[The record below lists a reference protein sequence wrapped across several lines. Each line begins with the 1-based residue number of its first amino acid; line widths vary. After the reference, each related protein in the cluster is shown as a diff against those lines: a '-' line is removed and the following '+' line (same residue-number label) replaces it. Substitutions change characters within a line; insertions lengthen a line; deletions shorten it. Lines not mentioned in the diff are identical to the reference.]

1 MTALSGC
8 VSQKPL
14 TKKDK
19 ESIRSVS
26 INKEVKMPDDFLYMG
41 PAQAWGAAGGLIGAV
56 AGKSDE
62 RSAKAQIIA
71 VMQEKQIDLKQISRE
86 QLEAELLRANVF
98 PSVLSEGG
106 DTEIKLEVRLW
117 GFVQKNSFSAQL
129 KPTLGI
135 TASLVNLNGTV
146 FWQKYDYITAFN
158 DQTPEHTIEEYLQ
171 NPQLIHEA
179 FNTSA
184 KIISEGLVKDIR
196 LD

>member
-1 MTALSGC
+1 MTIFPGC
-8 VSQKPL
+8 VSQKAL

-19 ESIRSVS
+19 ELIQSVS
-26 INKEVKMPDDFLYMG
+26 ISKEVKMPDDFLYMG
-41 PAQAWGAAGGLIGAV
+41 PAQSWAVAGGLIGAI

-71 VMQEKQIDLKQISRE
+71 VMQQNQIDLKKISRE
-86 QLEAELLRANVF
+86 QLETELLRANVF

-135 TASLVNLNGTV
+135 AASLVNLDGTI

-158 DQTPEHTIEEYLQ
+158 DQTPEHTIEEYLR
-171 NPQLIHEA
+171 NPQLIQEA

-196 LD
+196 LE